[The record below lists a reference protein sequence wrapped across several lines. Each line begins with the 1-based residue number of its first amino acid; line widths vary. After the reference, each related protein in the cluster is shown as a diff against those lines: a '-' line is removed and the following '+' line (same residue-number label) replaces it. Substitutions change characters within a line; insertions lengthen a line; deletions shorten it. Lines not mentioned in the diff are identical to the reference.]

1 MAQRSYYRLFLII
14 GVISLVAVLGG
25 FIGVYLLF
33 WALSV
38 YGVWVYVSIGIVIL
52 GLCVIW
58 YIIES
63 HKEKQVEPPA
73 EPDTAD

>member
-1 MAQRSYYRLFLII
+1 MAERSYYRLFLII
-14 GVISLVAVLGG
+14 GVVAIVAVLGG

-33 WALSV
+33 WALST
-38 YGVWVYVSIGIVIL
+38 YGVWVYVSVAIVIF

-63 HKEKQVEPPA
+63 RRKKQVEPPA
-73 EPDTAD
+73 EPDMVD